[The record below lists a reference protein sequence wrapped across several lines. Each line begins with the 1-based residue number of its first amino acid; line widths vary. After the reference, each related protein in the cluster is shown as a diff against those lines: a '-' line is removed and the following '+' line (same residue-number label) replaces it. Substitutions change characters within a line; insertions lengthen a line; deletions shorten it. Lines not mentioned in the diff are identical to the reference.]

1 MLVLSMAAL
10 PHAKTRRPRRGVAS
24 HASKSS
30 KERDTMHYCDNLSL
44 TRHYDRLKEVTKE
57 HPHDITVALHGLVEK
72 ELLVS
77 EGSGRRTR
85 SDGRLPPA
93 P

>member
-1 MLVLSMAAL
+1 M
-10 PHAKTRRPRRGVAS
+10 
-24 HASKSS
+24 
-30 KERDTMHYCDNLSL
+30 